1 MIKISFENIRQA
13 AKNIGNYALR
23 LSEKIRRVSPRVWL
37 YVGAGILL
45 LSGGL
50 YWLLRPAPPGPDL
63 PIVEVEPVVTDD
75 VEIYG
80 EYVGRI
86 RAQQFVEIRAR
97 VDGFLEKLLFDEGT
111 YVKKGQPLFII
122 DPKQY
127 QARANKAKAQLNKNK
142 AMALSK
148 SSWLAA
154 FC

>member
-63 PIVEVEPVVTDD
+63 PIVEVEPVVT
-75 VEIYG
+75 
-80 EYVGRI
+80 GRCGNLRGICRPHSCSAI
-86 RAQQFVEIRAR
+86 R
-97 VDGFLEKLLFDEGT
+97 
-111 YVKKGQPLFII
+111 
-122 DPKQY
+122 
-127 QARANKAKAQLNKNK
+127 
-142 AMALSK
+142 
-148 SSWLAA
+148 
-154 FC
+154 

>member
-23 LSEKIRRVSPRVWL
+23 LSEKIRRISLRVWL

-97 VDGFLEKLLFDEGT
+97 VEGFLEKNALRRGYLC
-111 YVKKGQPLFII
+111 KKRTTPFYNRPQTVSSS
-122 DPKQY
+122 
-127 QARANKAKAQLNKNK
+127 
-142 AMALSK
+142 SK
-148 SSWLAA
+148 
-154 FC
+154 

>member
-1 MIKISFENIRQA
+1 M
-13 AKNIGNYALR
+13 
-23 LSEKIRRVSPRVWL
+23 SEV
-37 YVGAGILL
+37 
-45 LSGGL
+45 
-50 YWLLRPAPPGPDL
+50 GPDL

-97 VDGFLEKLLFDEGT
+97 VEGFLEKMLFDEGT

-142 AMALSK
+142 ALALKAERDLERGPLRQALRALQQRNLKAVPRKHAHHRS
-148 SSWLAA
+148 LRQEIGRAHV
-154 FC
+154 